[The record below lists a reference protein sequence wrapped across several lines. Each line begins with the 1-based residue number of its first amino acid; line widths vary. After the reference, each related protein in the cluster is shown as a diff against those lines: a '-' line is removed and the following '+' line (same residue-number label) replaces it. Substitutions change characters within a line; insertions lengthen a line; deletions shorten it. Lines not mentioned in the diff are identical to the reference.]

1 MESSFMRS
9 LLSVGVL
16 CSANQHLFIS
26 DMMLSLSPNYHH
38 HGRRRRWSSLSSS
51 HVPRNS
57 SN

>member
-26 DMMLSLSPNYHH
+26 DMMLSLNPNYHH

-51 HVPRNS
+51 HVSRNS

>member
-1 MESSFMRS
+1 MRS